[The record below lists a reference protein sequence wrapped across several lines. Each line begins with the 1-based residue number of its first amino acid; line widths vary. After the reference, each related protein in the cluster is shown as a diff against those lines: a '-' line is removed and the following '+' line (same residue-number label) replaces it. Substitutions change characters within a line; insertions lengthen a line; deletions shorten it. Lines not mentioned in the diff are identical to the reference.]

1 MEKIEEKKENNKIV
15 KNNLEESVTDLGN
28 IKSIY
33 ITKFILSFLLER
45 KKLDMIIY
53 NKKYQNKFNINID
66 YYKKISGKYII
77 GERNGEGKEYYIKT
91 NELIFEGNY
100 LNGKKNG
107 KGKEYFLDGKIKF
120 EGEYSKGIKIFGKIY
135 NYDGNMF
142 EIDINGKGKEIYNN
156 EKIKF
161 EGEYFN
167 GKKWKGKMNNYNG
180 LEEFEILYGKR

>member
-1 MEKIEEKKENNKIV
+1 M
-15 KNNLEESVTDLGN
+15 
-28 IKSIY
+28 
-33 ITKFILSFLLER
+33 
-45 KKLDMIIY
+45 
-53 NKKYQNKFNINID
+53 
-66 YYKKISGKYII
+66 
-77 GERNGEGKEYYIKT
+77 
-91 NELIFEGNY
+91 Y

-107 KGKEYFLDGKIKF
+107 KGKEYFSDGKIKF

-180 LEEFEILYGKR
+180 LEEFEILYVKR